1 MRVSTQMLFENG
13 AGRLGEL
20 QSGLM
25 RTQSQIASGRRMLS
39 PSDDP
44 VGAAQAL
51 EISQSQA
58 INTQHGVNRQQAKS
72 ALGLVEDTLG
82 SVTSLLQDVKTTI
95 VAAGN
100 ATLTDVERG
109 FMASELR
116 GRFEQLIGLAN
127 TRDGMGN
134 YMFSGY
140 QTATPAFVEVPGG
153 AQYQGDP
160 GQRLIQVDANRQMAI
175 NATGASVFQ
184 GGGQDIFATLNEL
197 VTLLQTP
204 VVDAASR
211 AALDAGLGTANG
223 RLDTAL
229 DNVLTVRASIGARL
243 QELDAFDNLGED
255 RNIRY
260 SETLSGLQD
269 LDYTEA
275 LTRLTQQQV
284 TLEAAQR
291 TFVSVSGL
299 SLFNYL

>member
-13 AGRLGEL
+13 AARLGDL

-25 RTQSQIASGRRMLS
+25 RTQQQIATGRRMLA

-58 INTQHGVNRQQAKS
+58 INAQHGVNRLQAKS

-100 ATLTDVERG
+100 GALTNTERG
-109 FMASELR
+109 FVASELR
-116 GRFEQLIGLAN
+116 GRFEQLLGLAN

-175 NATGASVFQ
+175 NVPGQTVFQ
-184 GGGQDIFATLNEL
+184 GGGQDIFATLDTL
-197 VTLLQTP
+197 ITLLQTP
-204 VVDAASR
+204 VVDAASQ
-211 AALDAGLGTANG
+211 AALDAGLGTANAS
-223 RLDTAL
+223 LDTAL

-260 SETLSGLQD
+260 SETLSALQD

-275 LTRLTQQQV
+275 LTRLSQQQI

-291 TFVSVSGL
+291 SFVSVSGL

>member
-13 AGRLGEL
+13 AARLGEL

-44 VGAAQAL
+44 VAAARAL
-51 EISQSQA
+51 ELTQSQS
-58 INTQHGVNRQQAKS
+58 INTQHGVNRQHAKS
-72 ALGLVEDTLG
+72 ALGLLEDTLAG
-82 SVTSLLQDVKTTI
+82 VTSLLQDVKTSV

-100 ATLTDVERG
+100 PTLTDVERG

-116 GRFEQLIGLAN
+116 GRFEQLLGLAN

-140 QTATPAFVEVPGG
+140 QSNTPAFVETPGG
-153 AQYQGDP
+153 AQFQGDA
-160 GQRLIQVDANRQMAI
+160 GQVRLQVDANRQMAV
-175 NATGASVFQ
+175 NASGQSVFQ
-184 GGGQDIFATLNEL
+184 GGGQDVFAALDAL
-197 VTLLQTP
+197 ITLLQTP
-204 VVDAASR
+204 VIDATTQDD
-211 AALDAGLGTANG
+211 LTTGLGTANVDLE
-223 RLDTAL
+223 RAL
-229 DNVLTVRASIGARL
+229 DNVLTVRASVGARL

-255 RNIRY
+255 RNLRY
-260 SETLSGLQD
+260 SETLSELQD

-291 TFVSVSGL
+291 TFVTVSGL
-299 SLFNYL
+299 SLFNFL